1 MQFCNLFVIIRLVI
15 VTNCNFLSKDVA
27 VIFKNLIEE
36 TLSKASKF
44 IKSNRI
50 LVRFTSFALVSVI
63 ALVISVISCGI
74 TVGFNVKY
82 EGKNIAVISGTSVF
96 EKAKDTVVS
105 NIANENGKDAIAKP
119 KFSLTVTSKD
129 NLYCEEKLADAII
142 NNTDGIFF
150 SSSLT
155 VNGEVVA
162 YAEREELKDLIST
175 ALCKYYVEGAENN
188 ATFVDEVVVK
198 EGYCLEEDIKASE
211 QLKELVG
218 GLKVKTVSTVTTQ
231 SDVKYS
237 TKTVY
242 TSSKQRG
249 YEEIQTKGE
258 MGLKTETAVVET
270 VNGEETAKTVVSR
283 QILKEPVQQVV
294 VKGTAVSYASA
305 TARAQAKSAGF
316 IHPMNKG
323 DIKAVSAYWGDGR
336 NHKAMDFSGNV
347 GVPIFAA
354 KAGKVTSA
362 GWDGNYGYAVVIDHG
377 NGFKTRY
384 AHASALCVKTGET
397 VTQGQQIAKLGNTGR
412 STGPHL
418 HFEVIKNGTR
428 VNPAPYIG
436 Y

>member
-1 MQFCNLFVIIRLVI
+1 M
-15 VTNCNFLSKDVA
+15 A

-44 IKSNRI
+44 IKNNRI
-50 LVRFTSFALVSVI
+50 LVRFTSFALVSVA
-63 ALVISVISCGI
+63 ALVICIISCGI

-82 EGKNIAVISGTSVF
+82 EGKNIAVISSTSVF
-96 EKAKDTVVS
+96 KEAKDTVLNNLADKNDN
-105 NIANENGKDAIAKP
+105 NIIAKP

-129 NLYCEEKLADAII
+129 NLCCEENLVNAII
-142 NNTDGIFF
+142 NNTDEIFF
-150 SSSLT
+150 SSSLS
-155 VNGEVVA
+155 VNGQVVA
-162 YAEREELKDLIST
+162 YAEREELKNLVST

-188 ATFVDEVVVK
+188 ATFVDEVVIND
-198 EGYCLEEDIKASE
+198 GYSLEENKKDSN
-211 QLKELVG
+211 QLKELVS
-218 GLKVKTVSTVTTQ
+218 GLKVKTVSTVTTE
-231 SDVKYS
+231 SDVKFS
-237 TKTVY
+237 TKTIY

-258 MGLKTETAVVET
+258 AGLKTETAVIET
-270 VNGEETAKTVVSR
+270 VNGEETAKTVIAR
-283 QILKEPVQQVV
+283 KILKEPVQQVV
-294 VKGTAVSYASA
+294 VKGTAVAYSSA

-354 KAGKVTSA
+354 KAGKVVSA

-384 AHASALCVKTGET
+384 AHASSLCVKTGET